1 MNVDTSVE
9 EYKTDSLDEN
19 VLAKF
24 DTQIVL
30 SEDVTKEKLEAK
42 RKIIAAKGTRDAQ
55 IILSQG
61 LTDQILKVK
70 HIEALLK
77 LAESP
82 NAKIIMTADDT
93 PFLID

>member
-1 MNVDTSVE
+1 
-9 EYKTDSLDEN
+9 
-19 VLAKF
+19 
-24 DTQIVL
+24 
-30 SEDVTKEKLEAK
+30 
-42 RKIIAAKGTRDAQ
+42 
-55 IILSQG
+55 
-61 LTDQILKVK
+61 VK